1 MSEIKVTNKEHN
13 VAELEFSASKEAFD
27 AALDRQFKKNLA
39 KMTVPGFRRGK
50 APRHVVEKLYGKGIF
65 HEEAINDILPDAYE
79 AAVKEAGLDIVGR
92 PEFDVTAIDENGV
105 AFKAT
110 CTLKPTAEVKA
121 YTGLEATRTVRPV
134 TDEEV
139 DAELGRVQNRNSRMV
154 EISDRAAQNGDTV
167 SIDFD
172 GTVDGVAFEGGH
184 AEGYTLK
191 LGSGTFIPGYEDQIV
206 GHSVNDEFDV
216 NVTFPE
222 NYSTKELA
230 GKPAVF
236 RVKLHEIKMTELP
249 ALDDEFAKD
258 VSEFDTLAEYKA
270 DIKAKLEEKN
280 AKEADNNVE
289 SQLIDALLANTE
301 VEVPEVMIDAET
313 ENVIRDRDYD
323 MRAQGLDLNTF
334 LKYTNQTLDD
344 MRTQVRPY
352 AERQVK
358 TRLALETVVKAE
370 AITATEEDIEAEYKK
385 FSDAYSMPVEDI
397 KKSVASDMLTENIAM
412 QKAVALSKEKA
423 NVTEKAYEAPEAATE
438 EKKPAAKKRT
448 TKKAT
453 AEKAE
458 KTAEKTIEEG
468 GEAERPAPKKRTS
481 KKAAPKAEEDKA
493 E

>member
-110 CTLKPTAEVKA
+110 C
-121 YTGLEATRTVRPV
+121 
-134 TDEEV
+134 
-139 DAELGRVQNRNSRMV
+139 
-154 EISDRAAQNGDTV
+154 
-167 SIDFD
+167 
-172 GTVDGVAFEGGH
+172 
-184 AEGYTLK
+184 TLK

-344 MRTQVRPY
+344 MRAQVRPY

-397 KKSVASDMLTENIAM
+397 KKSVAPDMLTENIAM
-412 QKAVALSKEKA
+412 QKAVALIKEKA

-453 AEKAE
+453 ADKVEKAE
-458 KTAEKTIEEG
+458 KTEKTAEKATAEG